1 MRCNPTA
8 GSRHVRAGRYARSRG
23 QEAEFGLLKRFVGS
37 CLLLTLAV
45 IVFSAAGAC
54 ASGVAFYDANG
65 AVVVVRR
72 DIPDGAAGVV
82 SAVKALIEGP
92 TGAEAEAGLVSAIP
106 PGVVALSVSLRDGK
120 LSVDFSPGIT
130 DGLDDALLQSIF
142 EQVKCMFLENPAVS
156 DIALTCQGRLLSSYL
171 PRSAAI
177 VGAPPAAPGSVSIAG
192 LGGRR
197 ICVGPSHGLYNYSG
211 STWYYQRPQICGL
224 GEDIQEDL
232 NSIRLVQFLNQ
243 YLVQDGASV
252 YYPRTLDESLCCFT
266 GYNNTPWWRM
276 AARYWVQHLLPSR
289 TDIWDTSTTHIND
302 DIRTRPLYSDYVG
315 ADVYISQHTNA
326 YNGTAS
332 GTEVYYDSA
341 MENPGAGNI
350 NEINGQRLADNVKD
364 AIEATIRST
373 YDSSWPIRNSGAP
386 RDANGGSG
394 EIRIPSRPACL
405 IELAF
410 HDNCTKDALYLV
422 DNFFRSVSQW
432 GLYKGICDYFG
443 TTPTWDKYSDEYVS
457 DTIPS
462 TMESGKTYNV
472 SVTFRNRGVLWREAN
487 AFRLGAVGESDPFT
501 ATTRH
506 TVSGEVRAGQT
517 CTFSFTMTA
526 PAPGAYTTD
535 WRMVRDGVAW
545 FGATLSETV
554 TVTASD
560 AQAPSVPTGLTA
572 TPQSPV
578 RVNLSWTASTDNTGV
593 TDYDIRRNGAAIGS
607 STGTTYSDS
616 GLTHNTD
623 YTYEVRAKDA
633 YGNVSAWSTP
643 ALARTPADTQA
654 PTVPTNLVA
663 NATGS
668 TTVALT
674 WTASTDDAG
683 VTGYD
688 IRRDGAVIGSSTG
701 TSYNDSGLTGGV
713 LYVYEVRA
721 KDAVPNYSAWSASK
735 SVRTPVSAVDVF
747 IDGFNGNLA
756 NWTQTSGKDYAYSTG
771 QNHGSYTGGGAAYC
785 GALESDQMTHYFDR
799 PFAQGTVSGYFYD
812 PKGGWKQGVCGNAY
826 RQAISLR
833 NPGDTVNMFLDN
845 CFYSATSNSN
855 YFYRK
860 LGGGGSTTYTS
871 YATRNP
877 NTDCNG
883 AWVYFETSMAP
894 NARGMSPT
902 GVITIKVADGAG
914 TTTTTTDLQTDFFS
928 FGIGRIVLGL
938 GVSST
943 AESYWDDIRF
953 TASPPG
959 QPAISAAT
967 ALSTSSIRWD
977 FSAIDNNVFGLDV
990 MTTGGT
996 QVSPA
1001 YPSAGWVSRDAASFT
1016 ETGLAP
1022 NTPYTRKVRAWN
1034 GTLNSGFSATATK
1047 WTLSAPASAASV
1059 TCDRSTGTLY
1069 ATPGFNF
1076 TAVGGFGQGKVD
1088 HYLYAWDKNPSHT
1101 FTGTESSWNSGDL
1114 ALTASTAGSWYLHVQ
1129 AFNGEGVANGSFD
1142 LGPYNYAS
1150 AVNPIGAAWSLADG
1164 AGLALQDKIVTH
1176 ASQGALW
1183 IEEADRSAALKV
1195 LSAATAARGD
1205 RVSVAGVLGLSGAQR
1220 VLTASD
1226 VGVTASG
1233 QQVPAPVWMLHKALG
1248 GQSFNAATPG
1258 VTGATGLYN
1267 AALLVSSYGFVKSV
1281 DISDPENKYF
1291 YFDDGC
1297 GLQDGSG
1304 RAGVRVRIGANTEPA
1319 VGSLVKVTG
1328 VVELETIGGKIAPVI
1343 LARDAADVTGI

>member
-1 MRCNPTA
+1 MNKLSIAALVCVA
-8 GSRHVRAGRYARSRG
+8 ALVLGSWPAAADTLQVRFYSDQGLVSVLR
-23 QEAEFGLLKRFVGS
+23 EA
-37 CLLLTLAV
+37 
-45 IVFSAAGAC
+45 
-54 ASGVAFYDANG
+54 
-65 AVVVVRR
+65 
-72 DIPDGAAGVV
+72 PDGADLPIA
-82 SAVKALIEGP
+82 AAKALVAGPDGEEAAIGFKSALPEGTRLMSADV
-92 TGAEAEAGLVSAIP
+92 TGETIKLD
-106 PGVVALSVSLRDGK
+106 LSPEVLE
-120 LSVDFSPGIT
+120 
-130 DGLDDALLQSIF
+130 GLDEARLTEIFDQFKATLGDFPWIMSIRLTCKGELLSTYLP
-142 EQVKCMFLENPAVS
+142 VGPAVG
-156 DIALTCQGRLLSSYL
+156 T
-171 PRSAAI
+171 
-177 VGAPPAAPGSVSIAG
+177 AAPTEIPKSVGLAG
-192 LGGRR
+192 LGGRN
-197 ICVGPSHGLYNYSG
+197 ITIGPSHGRFWNGSG
-211 STWYYQRPQICGL
+211 WYWQRSDPCGY
-224 GEDIQEDL
+224 GEAVLEDT
-232 NSIRLVQFLNQ
+232 NSIRLMQFLYQ
-243 YLVQDGASV
+243 YLAQDGATV
-252 YYPRTLDESLCCFT
+252 HVPRELNESNCCNGYT
-266 GYNNTPWWRM
+266 GLAWWKM
-276 AARYWVQHLLPSR
+276 AAYSWLRANGLPCSVWANSSGNCGEETATGR
-289 TDIWDTSTTHIND
+289 SSD
-302 DIRTRPLYSDYVG
+302 DIRARPKFADYRG
-315 ADVYISQHTNA
+315 SNIYIAHHTNA
-326 YNGTAS
+326 GGGTGMETFRDTAMEYPAHEANS
-332 GTEVYYDSA
+332 YTLALNVHNNTLDAIHEMYDGGFANRGVKDSA
-341 MENPGAGNI
+341 
-350 NEINGQRLADNVKD
+350 
-364 AIEATIRST
+364 
-373 YDSSWPIRNSGAP
+373 
-386 RDANGGSG
+386 GGFG
-394 EIRIPSRPACL
+394 EIRIPNRPACL
-405 IELAF
+405 VELAF
-410 HDNCTKDALYLV
+410 HDKCDKDAIYLT
-422 DNFFRSVSQW
+422 DDFFRSVAMW
-432 GLYKGICDYFG
+432 GMYKGICSYFG
-443 TTPTWDKYSDEYVS
+443 TSPTWDKYSDEYVS
-457 DTIPS
+457 NTVPA
-462 TMESGKTYNV
+462 TMESGKSYTV
-472 SVTFRNRGVLWREAN
+472 SVTFRNRGVLWREGR
-487 AFRLGAVGESDPFT
+487 AFRLGAVGDSDPFT
-501 ATTRH
+501 SATRH
-506 TVSGEVRAGQT
+506 TISGDVRPGNT
-517 CTFSFTMTA
+517 YTFTFTMTA
-526 PAPGAYTTD
+526 PGPGTYTTD

-545 FGATLSETV
+545 FGATFSKTV

-560 AQAPSVPTGLTA
+560 TQAPSVPTGLTA

-593 TDYDIRRNGAAIGS
+593 TGYDIRRNGAVIGT

-616 GLTHNTD
+616 GLTQNTD

-633 YGNVSAWSTP
+633 YGNVSGWSTS
-643 ALARTPADTQA
+643 ALAHTPADTQA
-654 PTVPTNLVA
+654 PTVPTNLAA
-663 NATGS
+663 NATSS

-938 GVSST
+938 GVSSVG
-943 AESYWDDIRF
+943 ESYWDDIRF

-990 MTTGGT
+990 MNTGGT

-1328 VVELETIGGKIAPVI
+1328 VVELETIGGKVAPVI
-1343 LARDAADVTGI
+1343 LARDAADVSPLQ